1 MPRALER
8 LALAALLTLVSC
20 RSEPSASVHVVLG
33 PAARDEAT
41 FTPRAALAELIEV
54 SPTET
59 TLLIHLTSSERTC
72 EAVAPPSVDEVAVA
86 LRLTLPAGV
95 KLEPGSFPRAAL
107 RAAEGPPPLLV
118 TVKLQ
123 GRKHELR
130 PGGEL
135 SFSRIDAK
143 PQGVIEGLLKLEFA
157 GDAEQP
163 ATRVSGRFLAHFCK
177 INRLR

>member
-1 MPRALER
+1 MPRAREGLTFA
-8 LALAALLTLVSC
+8 LLFALAGC
-20 RSEPSASVHVVLG
+20 RSEPVPSIHVVLG
-33 PAARDEAT
+33 PAASDEAT

-54 SPTET
+54 SPSET
-59 TLLIHLTSSERTC
+59 TLLVHLPSSERTC
-72 EAVAPPSVDEVAVA
+72 DAVAPASVEEVAVA

-95 KLEPGSFPRAAL
+95 KLVPGRFPRPPAV
-107 RAAEGPPPLLV
+107 EGTAPLV
-118 TVKLQ
+118 TTVKLR

-135 SFSRIDAK
+135 SLSRIDAS
-143 PQGVIEGLLKLEFA
+143 PQGVLEGLLKLEFA